1 MLTKLI
7 NVGVTD
13 DVSYLTAKRIKTFN
27 VGALF
32 GMVLGFIYILINLY
46 HKRYL
51 LVLTDSMH
59 VIVPIIILYT
69 NHKKQFKV
77 GFLLSSDLL
86 TLSFT
91 LSSIL
96 YHNSMEYFLFLLL
109 TMSLIYRADKK
120 SNYLRSILIYNSLFI
135 FITIF
140 NTYYT
145 VYEDLG
151 EANRVESILIWLFL
165 QIIFLRYF
173 GILRFYHRRELE
185 SNHQLLNYQ
194 QNQLLEKTNELS
206 LSNQQLKEM
215 SDAKEKIFSIIAH
228 DVKSPINTLRGTLD
242 LIQNNLITKEDIHLH
257 VKNISIKL
265 DQLNENLTLL
275 LEWSKSQMQGIKVNA
290 ETFELKT
297 FILQTINL
305 LQQAIELKKIKINL
319 SIDELILVNA
329 DPFHVSLILRIL
341 ISNAIKFSYDNGEIN
356 IVAIK
361 QNNKIEISIED
372 FGKGMDEKTLKNL
385 FTSIKINP
393 EFGTH
398 NERGTGLGLLL
409 TQEFLVQNN
418 GSITINS
425 VLGKGTKCTIF
436 LPAY

>member
-1 MLTKLI
+1 
-7 NVGVTD
+7 
-13 DVSYLTAKRIKTFN
+13 
-27 VGALF
+27 
-32 GMVLGFIYILINLY
+32 
-46 HKRYL
+46 
-51 LVLTDSMH
+51 
-59 VIVPIIILYT
+59 
-69 NHKKQFKV
+69 
-77 GFLLSSDLL
+77 
-86 TLSFT
+86 
-91 LSSIL
+91 
-96 YHNSMEYFLFLLL
+96 
-109 TMSLIYRADKK
+109 
-120 SNYLRSILIYNSLFI
+120 
-135 FITIF
+135 
-140 NTYYT
+140 
-145 VYEDLG
+145 
-151 EANRVESILIWLFL
+151 
-165 QIIFLRYF
+165 
-173 GILRFYHRRELE
+173 
-185 SNHQLLNYQ
+185 
-194 QNQLLEKTNELS
+194 
-206 LSNQQLKEM
+206 
-215 SDAKEKIFSIIAH
+215 
-228 DVKSPINTLRGTLD
+228 
-242 LIQNNLITKEDIHLH
+242 
-257 VKNISIKL
+257 
-265 DQLNENLTLL
+265 
-275 LEWSKSQMQGIKVNA
+275 MQGIKVNA